1 MDLPK
6 FQFLYA
12 QLAAASS
19 GDTLDD
25 SLWNA
30 LLNRYFPQDEFIIA
44 QRDKLA
50 DATETQTTSTSRVS
64 VIGAAATRHVILIE
78 HKHPSNEGQ
87 TTGWADAAAQLT
99 RYMLHARNENKRT
112 LNLQETDVLPYSM
125 YGIVSIGIHSRFCIL
140 PPTADTLH
148 GFPGTTPVPLHVKDD
163 SQEIV
168 RLLNDL
174 VEKTAPY
181 GLSSSV
187 ESPSA

>member
-44 QRDKLA
+44 QHDKLA
-50 DATETQTTSTSRVS
+50 DATETKTNFNIQS

-78 HKHPSNEGQ
+78 HKHAFNDGQ

-99 RYMLHARNENKRT
+99 RYMLQARDENKRT
-112 LNLQETDVLPYSM
+112 RNLQETDVLPYSM
-125 YGIVSIGIHSRFCIL
+125 YDIVSIDIQSRFCVL
-140 PPTADTLH
+140 PPTAETLH
-148 GFPGTTPVPLHVKDD
+148 GFPGTTPVPLHVRDD
-163 SQEIV
+163 AQEIM

-174 VEKTAPY
+174 VQKTAPY